1 MIRITRTFTAKQGK
15 RAELVD
21 VLKEISGYAATQ
33 GVDIKVLFEPWGD
46 SRRVY
51 IHTDYEEADTALHFL
66 EGLYENPKAADAF
79 QRMDDL
85 TDGDPEVAFLTSR

>member
-1 MIRITRTFTAKQGK
+1 MNRIVRTYTAKQGK

-51 IHTDYEEADTALHFL
+51 IHTDYEEADTALNFL
-66 EGLYENPKAADAF
+66 ERLWDNPKAAEAA
-79 QRMDDL
+79 QRRDDL
-85 TDGDPEVAFLTSR
+85 TEGDVEVAFLTMR